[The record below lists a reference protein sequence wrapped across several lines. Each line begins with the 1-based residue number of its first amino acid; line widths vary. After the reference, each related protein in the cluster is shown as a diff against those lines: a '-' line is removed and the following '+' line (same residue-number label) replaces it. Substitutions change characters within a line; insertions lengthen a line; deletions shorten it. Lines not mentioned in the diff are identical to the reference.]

1 MKKSICKAG
10 DTIKKVMPVATKRV
24 NGNMGN
30 FVAIDFETANYKR
43 TSACAIG
50 LVVVENRKV
59 VETFSTLI
67 KPEPFWFLPDFTEIH
82 GITAKDVED
91 KGNFED
97 VWPEIKKRIKGQR
110 LLAHNAPFDRSVL
123 NACLQLYNIK
133 FPQPEFVCTC
143 RIAKAALPKSP
154 NHKLDTIC
162 SELKIKLNHHEAES
176 DALGCA
182 KIALELCDDKT
193 ISLSHG
199 LLNPTDW

>member
-1 MKKSICKAG
+1 MKKTIQKAG
-10 DTIKKVMPVATKRV
+10 VTNRKVTPSTAKRV
-24 NGNMGN
+24 KDTMGD

-50 LVVVENRKV
+50 LVIVENRKV
-59 VETFSTLI
+59 VDTFSTLI
-67 KPEPFWFLPDFTEIH
+67 KPEPFWFLPDFTELH
-82 GITAKDVED
+82 GISAEDVENE
-91 KGNFED
+91 GNFGD
-97 VWPEIKKRIKGQR
+97 VWSEIKKRVKGQR

-123 NACLQLYNIK
+123 NACLQLYGIK

-162 SELKIKLNHHEAES
+162 RKLKIKLNHHEAES

-182 KIALELCDDKT
+182 KIALELCDEKI
-193 ISLSHG
+193 ISLTHG